1 MKKLFKLHAFLPAF
15 FFALLV
21 QPIHAQNLN
30 QPIPMDDSVR
40 TGVLPN
46 GMTYYIRRN
55 HKPENRAELR
65 LAVNVGSMEE
75 NDDQQGLA
83 HFNEHMAFDGTQH
96 FKKNEIIDFLEKSGV
111 KFGADLNAYTSFD
124 ETVFKIQVPTDSEA
138 IFDKGI
144 QILNDW
150 TYNLEYDSTKI
161 ETERGIVIS
170 ERRLGLGAFQ
180 RMQDEYWPV
189 LFKDSRYAERIPIG
203 KLDILQNCKHS
214 TLEQFRLDWYRP
226 ELMAVIVVGD
236 FDINKVQKMVIE
248 TFSKTPVKPNARP
261 LVPFPVPDNKELL
274 IAKATD
280 KEMPYNIIEMF
291 VKHDK
296 EHERTLDDMRRD
308 MVHQLFSTM
317 LNDRLQELQK
327 QTPSPFNFASTN
339 IGGLVRTKDGF
350 TAFAVVKS
358 GGVDTGLEALLTT
371 IEKVKRFGFTPTE
384 FDRAKQD
391 LMRQEESQFK
401 EKNKTESKDY
411 VEQYVQAYLE
421 KEPVSSIDFE
431 YNFYKQNI
439 DGIKIDEV
447 NEVAKN
453 WISDNGQNTV
463 IVIQSPQKDS
473 ASLPTDDAIKAIYT
487 KVNTENLT
495 PYIDKTSNKPLMAVM
510 PAAGKVTAEKQFKD
524 LGITEWTLSN
534 GIKVVLKPTDFK
546 NDEVLFNAYQWGGN
560 SLYPDNEDV
569 SATFAAN
576 IEDQSGIGSFNS
588 TTLDKMLQGK
598 IVEVHPQ
605 INELSE
611 GFDGSFSP
619 QDFETAMQLINL
631 YFTQPRK
638 DDTAFGAFM
647 DQMKGFIQNRNASPS
662 NIFQDTIQNIMSRYS
677 YRRRPMS
684 LSVLNETDETT
695 AFNIY
700 KERFSDAG
708 DFTFFFVGSFTLD
721 QIKPFVEL
729 YLASLPVKNEP
740 HSFKDL
746 GIKPP
751 TGVINKTVYKGKEPK
766 SSVQLVFTGPAQFS
780 IKDQR
785 NMQAMSNVLGI
796 MLRMQLRQQMG
807 GVYYVIDNGSITHY
821 PRQEYKYTVAFGCD
835 PKMVDSLTKA
845 AFLEIDSLKRFGA
858 SDVNLRKIKEAF
870 HRERETAL
878 KENSFWLNA
887 VSQAYKDNADIEDI
901 LNFDA
906 WVDSLTSDDIKRLAN
921 QYFNMN
927 NYAKFILMPEM

>member
-1 MKKLFKLHAFLPAF
+1 MKSLFKLYVPLLAF
-15 FFALLV
+15 FFAVLV
-21 QPIHAQNLN
+21 QPIHAQNLS
-30 QPIPMDDSVR
+30 QPIPMDDSIR

-124 ETVFKIQVPTDSEA
+124 ETVYKIQVPTDSQA
-138 IFDKGI
+138 IFNKAI
-144 QILNDW
+144 QILDDW
-150 TYNLEYDSTKI
+150 TYNLEYDSVKI
-161 ETERGIVIS
+161 EKERGVVIS

-180 RMQDEYWPV
+180 RMEDKYWPI

-203 KLDILQNCKHS
+203 KLDVLQNCKHA

-236 FDINKVQKMVIE
+236 FDVNKVEKMVIE

-261 LVPFPVPDNKELL
+261 LVPYPVPDNKELL
-274 IAKATD
+274 IAKTTD
-280 KEMPYNIIEMF
+280 KEMPYNFIEIT

-308 MVHQLFSTM
+308 MIHQLFSTM

-327 QTPSPFNFASTN
+327 QTPSPFSFAQTD
-339 IGGLVRTKDGF
+339 IGELVRTKDAF
-350 TAFAVVKS
+350 NAFALVKS
-358 GGVDTGLEALLTT
+358 GGVDTGLEVLLTA

-384 FDRAKQD
+384 FDRAKED

-401 EKNKTESKDY
+401 EKDKTESKNY
-411 VEQYVQAYLE
+411 VEQYVDAYLE
-421 KEPVSSIDFE
+421 KEPVPGIEFE
-431 YNFYKQNI
+431 YAFYKKNI

-447 NEVAKN
+447 NQVAKD
-453 WISDNGQNTV
+453 WITDNGQNTV

-473 ASLPTDDAIKAIYT
+473 ASLPTDAAIKAVYT
-487 KVNTENLT
+487 KVKSEDLK
-495 PYIDKTSNKPLMAVM
+495 PYVDKTSNKPLMAVM
-510 PAAGKVTAEKQFKD
+510 PTAGKVTEEKQIKD
-524 LGITEWTLSN
+524 LGITEWKLSN

-546 NDEVLFNAYQWGGN
+546 NDEVVFNAYRWGGN
-560 SLYPDNEDV
+560 SLYPDNENI
-569 SATFAAN
+569 SATFSAN
-576 IEDQSGIGSFNS
+576 IEDQAGIGAFNS

-598 IVEVHPQ
+598 IVEVSPQ
-605 INELSE
+605 LNELSE
-611 GFDGSFSP
+611 GFNGKFSP
-619 QDFETAMQLINL
+619 QDIETAMQLINL

-638 DDTAFGAFM
+638 DDTAYGAFM
-647 DQMKGFIQNRNASPS
+647 DQMKSFIQNRSDDPS
-662 NIFQDTIQNIMSRYS
+662 SIFQDTIQTVMSQHS

-684 LSVLNETDETT
+684 LNVLNEADENT

-708 DFTFFFVGSFTLD
+708 DFTFFFVGSFTLE
-721 QIKPFVEL
+721 QIKPLVEL
-729 YLASLPVKNEP
+729 YLASLTVKNEP
-740 HSFKDL
+740 HSYKDL
-746 GIKPP
+746 GIKTP
-751 TGVINKTVYKGKEPK
+751 TGVINKTVYKGTEPK
-766 SSVQLVFTGPAQFS
+766 SSVQIVFTGPAQYS

-785 NMQAMSNVLGI
+785 NMQALSNVLDI
-796 MLRMQLRQQMG
+796 MLRMQLRQQMS
-807 GVYYVIDNGSITHY
+807 GVYGVYAAGNITHY
-821 PRQEYKYTVAFGCD
+821 PKQEYKYTIAFGCD
-835 PKMVDSLTKA
+835 PKMVDTLTKA

-858 SDVNLRKIKEAF
+858 SDVNLRKIKESF
-870 HRERETAL
+870 HRERESAL

-887 VSQAYKDNADIEDI
+887 VSQGYKDNTDVMAI
-901 LNFDA
+901 LTFDA
-906 WVDSLTSDDIKRLAN
+906 WVDSLTSDDIKHLAN
-921 QYFNMN
+921 QYFNMS
-927 NYAKFILMPEM
+927 NYAKFILMPEK